1 MDRAVRGVRRLRR
14 AGDRG
19 RRPARHLATFTAA
32 GLLFQLLTLVQPSP
46 FIGLALVLA
55 TIRPGVVI
63 RSFEKVTARG

>member
-1 MDRAVRGVRRLRR
+1 VTFVVSAALVI
-14 AGDRG
+14 AG

-46 FIGLALVLA
+46 FIGLVLVLA

-63 RSFEKVTARG
+63 RSFEKVTGRAR